1 MMEQKFIDRIET
13 LRHHTYSRI
22 QELQRNLCPMVKRDI
37 YMNYQFE
44 YWYDGYK
51 YNLWEDD
58 THIYA
63 VKEIP
68 YCYDN
73 DLKNTVFQ
81 GNLKDLVDEDKVWPF
96 LLFINGEVIPWSDIT
111 IIHDYDYSY
120 MRIDNYGPD
129 YSFYTDMIVFP
140 IGSKQIRYGEDS
152 DILVNV
158 DERKGFYF
166 DENRK
171 RISNLDFTDILVR
184 LEILDNDIY
193 YKEIDL
199 ANIST
204 DILTFEDLPKGFIP
218 SLDNILLFDTNG
230 RFIHSHPEEYFSDI
244 FNGVLGKFRIDN
256 IEDAGIAI
264 LLYNT
269 SHTKSSASL
278 YDRLED
284 LDIDKISDLFNS
296 VEQGSDDWNN
306 VVSKFIEKFDFDHE
320 FGVDYETNL
329 NNAASYISEY
339 DYRLWKDSFLDDEP
353 VKSFIYK
360 GSDYKNLADSKG
372 YIRLSRKHADPIQD
386 VAMVF
391 INSKLY
397 EYSIDISYTNN
408 TINIPIFGIM
418 DEDHVE
424 LILFTKCNN
433 LILDIKVP
441 DADAEVYIH
450 PEYNLDDTYI
460 MSEDC
465 PDSEYTVPESVEH
478 RRQYIPEYTYEAVEG
493 KDGYYKITFENEYYY
508 GKDLKVVPKRQ
519 FRHYRFKQRD
529 GQFKIIL
536 PTQFNYCHDPNR
548 YLIFINGKKID
559 RTEYTV
565 TIMNKYRPFDKLVL
579 YLSTI
584 LDEGDYVDIFYIPMI
599 LKESYRLD
607 NIEKDGLLKLTET
620 TEYPVKYPFSKYTT
634 MIFINGY
641 KVNPLEIKDVDMNQ
655 LLINVDKY
663 VRDENGNKIN
673 NYGYWETVPYAIESI
688 YNVTVMEYLEGNEEL
703 KEFLLP
709 DNYDNWRHYI
719 ENLQETNSLEAIF
732 GNRYKIE
739 DSDIEENYKV
749 YFGGLRSILYDII
762 IDYYLVR
769 NEANTGEAFVYDFE
783 RAEWDPYSRYS
794 GDEDLDSV
802 DNVKFITVFPD
813 HDKLLDYIPTTDSIA
828 DPSNVLEGMQFYPAD
843 NGGL

>member
-1 MMEQKFIDRIET
+1 MEQKFIDRIEL

-22 QELQRNLCPMVKRDI
+22 QDLQKNLCPMIRKNI

-51 YNLWEDD
+51 YNLWEDN

-81 GNLKDLVDEDKVWPF
+81 GNLQELVDQDKVWPF

-140 IGSKQIRYGEDS
+140 IGSKQIRYGEDNN
-152 DILVNV
+152 ILAGVV
-158 DERKGFYF
+158 DRKGFYF
-166 DENRK
+166 GTDRK
-171 RISNLDFTDILVR
+171 RLDNIDFADIIVR

-193 YKEIDL
+193 YSEVDL
-199 ANIST
+199 STINT

-218 SLDNILLFDTNG
+218 SLDNIILFSNDG
-230 RFIHSHPEEYFSDI
+230 AFIHSDISNFISDM
-244 FNGVLGKFRIDN
+244 FNGTFGKFKIVN
-256 IEDAGIAI
+256 IEEAKTAI
-264 LLYNT
+264 LIYNT
-269 SHTKSSASL
+269 SHTKLFSSL

-284 LDIDKISDLFNS
+284 LDADKIAETLDS
-296 VEQGSDDWNN
+296 VEYGSDDWNN
-306 VVSKFIEKFDFDHE
+306 IVSRLIEKFDFDHE
-320 FGVDYETNL
+320 FGVDYDANIE
-329 NNAASYISEY
+329 NAADYISKY
-339 DYRLWKDSFLDDEP
+339 DYRLWKDAFLNDQP
-353 VKSFIYK
+353 VISYTYT
-360 GSDYKNLADSKG
+360 GSEYKNLADNKG
-372 YIRLSRKHADPIQD
+372 YIHLSRKHADPIQD
-386 VAMVF
+386 VAIVF
-391 INSKLY
+391 VNSKLY

-424 LILFTKCNN
+424 VILFTKCNN
-433 LILDIKVP
+433 LVLDLKVNS
-441 DADAEVYIH
+441 ADDEVYIH
-450 PEYNLDDTYI
+450 PEYNLDDAYI
-460 MSEDC
+460 MSEEC
-465 PDSEYTVPESVEH
+465 PDCVYTVPDSVEH
-478 RRQYIPEYTYEAVEG
+478 RKQYIPHYTYEPVEN
-493 KDGYYKITFENEYYY
+493 KEGYYKITFENDYYY
-508 GKDLKVVPKRQ
+508 GKNLKVVPKRQ
-519 FRHYRFKQRD
+519 FRHYRFKQKD

-565 TIMNKYRPFDKLVL
+565 TIMNEDRPFDKLVL

-607 NIEKDGLLKLTET
+607 SIEKSGLIKLTEET
-620 TEYPVKYPFSKYTT
+620 KYPVKYPFSKYTT

-641 KVNPLEIKDVDMNQ
+641 KVNPLEIKDIDINQ
-655 LLINVDKY
+655 MLVLVDKY
-663 VRDENGNKIN
+663 QRDADGNKIN
-673 NYGYWETVPYAIESI
+673 ERGFYETVPYNIPSI
-688 YNVTVMEYLEGNEEL
+688 YNVTVMEYIDGNEEL
-703 KEFLLP
+703 PEYLMT
-709 DNYDNWRHYI
+709 DNYDSWRSYI
-719 ENLQETNSLEAIF
+719 ENLQNTAGIDSIY
-732 GNRYKIE
+732 GRYFEIE
-739 DSDIEENYKV
+739 PAGIEENYKV

-794 GDEDLDSV
+794 GNEELDNIDYIKLIIIFS
-802 DNVKFITVFPD
+802 D
-813 HDKLLDYIPTTDSIA
+813 HDKLLDYIPTSDNIA
-828 DPSNVLEGMQFYPAD
+828 DPSNVLDGMAFYPTD

>member
-22 QELQRNLCPMVKRDI
+22 QELQQNLCPMVKRNI

-81 GNLKDLVDEDKVWPF
+81 GCLKDLVEEDKVWPF

-129 YSFYTDMIVFP
+129 YSFYTDIIVFP

-158 DERKGFYF
+158 DDRKGFYF
-166 DENRK
+166 GTDRRK
-171 RISNLDFTDILVR
+171 LSDLDFTDILVR
-184 LEILDNDIY
+184 LEIIDDNIY
-193 YKEIDL
+193 YRDIDFTEYY
-199 ANIST
+199 S
-204 DILTFEDLPKGFIP
+204 DIFTFPEFPRGFIP
-218 SLDNILLFDTNG
+218 SLDNIILFDADG
-230 RFIHSHPEEYFSDI
+230 LFIHDPPSTYFSDT
-244 FNGVLGKFRIDN
+244 FNGTFGKFVVKDPGN
-256 IEDAGIAI
+256 IGSAI

-269 SHTKSSASL
+269 SHTKLLSSL

-284 LDIDKISDLFNS
+284 LDDTKIDDLLNTI
-296 VEQGSDDWNN
+296 EYGSDDWNN
-306 VVSKFIEKFDFDHE
+306 IISKLIEKFDFDHE
-320 FGVDYETNL
+320 FGVNYETNI
-329 NNAASYISEY
+329 NDAANYISKY
-339 DYRLWKDSFLDDEP
+339 DYRLWRDTFLDDEP
-353 VKSFIYK
+353 IKTFTYI
-360 GSDYKNLADSKG
+360 GSEYKNLADDKG
-372 YIRLSRKHADPIQD
+372 YIHLSRKHADPIQD

-391 INSKLY
+391 VNSKLY

-418 DEDHVE
+418 DDDHIE

-433 LILDIKVP
+433 LILDLKVP
-441 DADAEVYIH
+441 DSETEIYIH
-450 PEYNLDDTYI
+450 PEYNLEDTYI

-465 PDSEYTVPESVEH
+465 PDSEYTVPESIEH
-478 RRQYIPEYTYEAVEG
+478 RRQYIPDYSYEAVEG
-493 KDGYYKITFENEYYY
+493 KEGFYKITFENEYYY
-508 GKDLKVVPKRQ
+508 EKSLKIVPKRQ
-519 FRHYRFKQRD
+519 FRHYRFKQKD

-559 RTEYTV
+559 RTEYAI

-599 LKESYRLD
+599 LKEKYRLD
-607 NIEKDGLLKLTET
+607 TIEKDGLLKLTED

-634 MIFINGY
+634 MVFINGY

-655 LLINVDKY
+655 MLINVDKY
-663 VRDENGNKIN
+663 ERDSEGNKIN
-673 NYGYWETVPYAIESI
+673 NYGYYETYPYTIPSI
-688 YNVTVMEYLEGNEEL
+688 YNVTVMEYLDGSEEL
-703 KEFLLP
+703 KEFLYD
-709 DNYDNWRHYI
+709 DNYDSWRRYI
-719 ENLQETNSLEAIF
+719 ENLQENNGLETIF
-732 GNRYKIE
+732 GTRYSIE
-739 DSDIEENYKV
+739 DSDIETNYKV

-783 RAEWDPYSRYS
+783 RAEWNPYSRYT
-794 GDEDLDSV
+794 GDEDLDSI
-802 DNVKFITVFPD
+802 DNVKLITIFPD
-813 HDKLLDYIPTTDSIA
+813 HDKLLDYIPTTENIA
-828 DPSNVLEGMQFYPAD
+828 DPSNVLNGMQFYPAD

>member
-244 FNGVLGKFRIDN
+244 FNGALGKFRIDN

-269 SHTKSSASL
+269 SHTKSFASL

-306 VVSKFIEKFDFDHE
+306 VVSKLIEKFDFDHE

-391 INSKLY
+391 VNSKLY

-433 LILDIKVP
+433 LVLDIKVP
-441 DADAEVYIH
+441 DADTEVYIH

-478 RRQYIPEYTYEAVEG
+478 RRQYITEYTYEAVEG

-607 NIEKDGLLKLTET
+607 SIEKDGLLKLTET

-663 VRDENGNKIN
+663 VRDEDGNKIN

-719 ENLQETNSLEAIF
+719 ENLQETNGLEAIF
-732 GNRYKIE
+732 GNRYEIE

-802 DNVKFITVFPD
+802 DNVKLITVFEI
-813 HDKLLDYIPTTDSIA
+813 HDKLLDYIPTTENIA
-828 DPSNVLEGMQFYPAD
+828 DSSNVLEGMQFYPAD

>member
-22 QELQRNLCPMVKRDI
+22 QALQKNLCPMINKNI

-51 YNLWEDD
+51 YNLWEDN

-73 DLKNTVFQ
+73 DIKNTVFQ

-140 IGSKQIRYGEDS
+140 IGSKHIRYGEDD
-152 DILVNV
+152 DILAGVS
-158 DERKGFYF
+158 DRKGFYF
-166 DENRK
+166 GKDRTRLVNA
-171 RISNLDFTDILVR
+171 DFAEIIVR
-184 LEILDNDIY
+184 LEILDDDIY

-199 ANIST
+199 SNYLSSNIEFT
-204 DILTFEDLPKGFIP
+204 DLPKGFIP
-218 SLDNILLFDTNG
+218 SLDNILLFDIDG
-230 RFIHSHPEEYFSDI
+230 KFIHNDASEYFSDI
-244 FNGVLGKFRIDN
+244 YNGNFGKFKVINNDSL
-256 IEDAGIAI
+256 GICI

-269 SHTKSSASL
+269 SHTKSLASL
-278 YDRLED
+278 YDRMED
-284 LDIDKISDLFNS
+284 LDENKIHELLDS
-296 VEQGSDDWNN
+296 VEYGSEDWNN
-306 VVSKFIEKFDFDHE
+306 KVARLIEKFDFDHE
-320 FGVDYETNL
+320 FGTNYDI
-329 NNAASYISEY
+329 NIFNAANYISKY
-339 DYRLWKDSFLDDEP
+339 DYRLWRTSFFNDEP
-353 VKSFIYK
+353 IKIYTYK
-360 GSDYKNLADSKG
+360 GSEYKNMSDDKG
-372 YIRLSRKHADPIQD
+372 YIHLSRRHDYPIQD

-391 INSKLY
+391 VNSKLY

-408 TINIPIFGIM
+408 IINIPIFGIM
-418 DEDHVE
+418 DDDHVE

-433 LILDIKVP
+433 LVLDLKVNSS
-441 DADAEVYIH
+441 DEEIYIH
-450 PEYNLDDTYI
+450 PEYNLDDAYI
-460 MSEDC
+460 MSETCADPDYSV
-465 PDSEYTVPESVEH
+465 PDSIEH
-478 RRQYIPEYTYEAVEG
+478 RKQYIPDYTFEKIEN
-493 KDGYYKITFENEYYY
+493 KEGYYKIFFDNEYYY
-508 GKDLKVVPKRQ
+508 GKNLKIVPKRQ
-519 FRHYRFKQRD
+519 FKHYRFKQKD

-565 TIMNKYRPFDKLVL
+565 TIMNKHRPFDKLIL

-607 NIEKDGLLKLTET
+607 TIEKDGLLQLTE
-620 TEYPVKYPFSKYTT
+620 EYPTKYPFSKYTT

-641 KVNPLEIKDVDMNQ
+641 KVNPLEIKDIDMNQ
-655 LLINVDKY
+655 MLIFVDKY
-663 VRDENGNKIN
+663 VRDEYGNKIN
-673 NYGYWETVPYAIESI
+673 NYGYWETVKYNIPSI
-688 YNVTVMEYLEGNEEL
+688 NNITVMEYIEGDEEL
-703 KEFLLP
+703 PTYLE
-709 DNYDNWRHYI
+709 DGNYDSWRTYI
-719 ENLQETNSLEAIF
+719 ENLQRTN
-732 GNRYKIE
+732 IE
-739 DSDIEENYKV
+739 DGLSCIYGRYFAIEDQDIEVNYKT
-749 YFGGLRSILYDII
+749 YFGGLRSILYDIV

-769 NEANTGEAFVYDFE
+769 NEAATGEAFVYDFE

-794 GDEDLDSV
+794 GNEDLDNE
-802 DNVKFITVFPD
+802 DIIKLITIFPD
-813 HDKLLDYIPTTDSIA
+813 HDKLLDYIPTTENIA
-828 DPSNVLEGMQFYPAD
+828 RPENVLDGELFYPAD
-843 NGGL
+843 DGN

>member
-1 MMEQKFIDRIET
+1 MEQKFIDRIEL

-22 QELQRNLCPMVKRDI
+22 QDLQKNLCPMIRRNI

-81 GNLKDLVDEDKVWPF
+81 GNLQELVDQDKVWPF

-140 IGSKQIRYGEDS
+140 IGSKQIRYGEDN
-152 DILVNV
+152 DVLAGVV
-158 DERKGFYF
+158 DRKGFYF
-166 DENRK
+166 GTDRK
-171 RISNLDFTDILVR
+171 RLDNIDFADIIVR
-184 LEILDNDIY
+184 LEILDDDIY
-193 YKEIDL
+193 YKEVDL
-199 ANIST
+199 STITT

-218 SLDNILLFDTNG
+218 SLDNIILFSDDG
-230 RFIHSHPEEYFSDI
+230 SFIHSEASDFFSDI
-244 FNGVLGKFRIDN
+244 FNGNFGKFKIIN
-256 IEDAGIAI
+256 IEDAKTAI
-264 LLYNT
+264 LMYNA
-269 SHTKSSASL
+269 SHTKLFSSL

-284 LDIDKISDLFNS
+284 LDADKIAKTLDS
-296 VEQGSDDWNN
+296 VEYESDDWNN
-306 VVSKFIEKFDFDHE
+306 IVGRLIEKFDFDHK
-320 FGVDYETNL
+320 FGVNYDTNIE
-329 NNAASYISEY
+329 NAANYISKY
-339 DYRLWKDSFLDDEP
+339 DYRLWKDAFLNDQP
-353 VKSFIYK
+353 VISYTYT
-360 GSDYKNLADSKG
+360 GSEYKNLADNKG
-372 YIRLSRKHADPIQD
+372 YIHLSRKHADPIQD

-391 INSKLY
+391 VNSKLY

-433 LILDIKVP
+433 LVLNLKVNS
-441 DADAEVYIH
+441 ADDEVYIH

-460 MSEDC
+460 MSEEC
-465 PDSEYTVPESVEH
+465 PDSVYTVPDSVEH
-478 RRQYIPEYTYEAVEG
+478 RKQYIPHYTYETVED
-493 KDGYYKITFENEYYY
+493 KEGYYKITFENDYYY
-508 GKDLKVVPKRQ
+508 GKDLKIVPKRQ
-519 FRHYRFKQRD
+519 FRHYRFKQKD

-565 TIMNKYRPFDKLVL
+565 TIMNEDRPFDKLVL

-607 NIEKDGLLKLTET
+607 NIEINGLIRLTDE

-641 KVNPLEIKDVDMNQ
+641 KVNPLEIKDIDMNQ
-655 LLINVDKY
+655 MIVLVDKY
-663 VRDENGNKIN
+663 QRDADGNKIN
-673 NYGYWETVPYAIESI
+673 DRGFYETVPYSIPSI
-688 YNVTVMEYLEGNEEL
+688 YNITVMEYLDGSEEL
-703 KEFLLP
+703 PEYLMT
-709 DNYDNWRHYI
+709 DYYDSWRSYI
-719 ENLQETNSLEAIF
+719 ENLQNTAGVDSIYGRYFEIET
-732 GNRYKIE
+732 R
-739 DSDIEENYKV
+739 DIEENYKI
-749 YFGGLRSILYDII
+749 YFGGLRSILYDIV

-783 RAEWDPYSRYS
+783 RAEWEPYSRYS
-794 GDEDLDSV
+794 GEEDLDSI
-802 DNVKFITVFPD
+802 DNIKLITIFPD

-828 DPSNVLEGMQFYPAD
+828 DPTNVLEGMAFYPAD